1 MTIDAS
7 PTADNLAAAYAE
19 ADALRRER
27 RIDVALEAFVALLP
41 ALEAGDDEALL
52 SKTYDQAATCA
63 ARLKLWDRVEALAR
77 RAIARQPALAVAHTR
92 LGEALLSTG
101 RREEARP
108 ALAEALALDPDDGE
122 ARVLQHLAAARPQAN
137 LATGERKAPRT
148 RPWPVRQAAFDDP
161 ADLIRRY
168 LLRGH
173 PADLALTKA
182 TRFVTMGSCFAHSL
196 GKRLSNAG
204 YSVHNEVI
212 GEEVNSPLA
221 NRQLFDWLE
230 HGPRSLVTTT
240 MQTLFGAEVRT
251 RLRAAL
257 SEADVVVLTLG
268 VAPCFFEI
276 DSGDFVFLPNDS
288 SAARDYLTDRCV
300 MRTTSV
306 AENVAA
312 IGEILGVVDRLSGGR
327 ARVVLTVSPVP
338 LAGTNEFES
347 AVVAD
352 CLSKST
358 LRLACHEALGAQA
371 GKAAVYWPSFE
382 IVRWLGGY
390 LAAPNPPAFGADDGN
405 TRHVSKWLVKLIVR
419 LFLEHYSAAETP
431 AEVAPETA

>member
-1 MTIDAS
+1 MMTDGS
-7 PTADNLAAAYAE
+7 PTAQDLATAFAE

-41 ALEAGDDEALL
+41 ALEAGDEEALL
-52 SKTYDQAATCA
+52 SKTYDHATTCA
-63 ARLKLWDRVEALAR
+63 ARLKLWDRVETLAR

-122 ARVLQHLAAARPQAN
+122 ARVLQHLAAAPAN
-137 LATGERKAPRT
+137 SDRKAPRT
-148 RPWPVRQAAFDDP
+148 RPWPVRQAAFEDP
-161 ADLIRRY
+161 DDLIRRY

-204 YSVHNEVI
+204 YGVHNEAI

-221 NRQLFDWLE
+221 NRQLFEWLE
-230 HGPRSLVTTT
+230 HGPRGLATTT
-240 MQTLFGAEVRT
+240 MHTLFGADMRT
-251 RLRAAL
+251 RLRAAV

-268 VAPCFFEI
+268 VAPCFFEV

-312 IGEILGVVDRLSGGR
+312 IGDILGVIARLSDGR
-327 ARVVLTVSPVP
+327 ARVVLTVSPAP

-371 GKAAVYWPSFE
+371 GNAAVYWPSFE

-390 LAAPNPPAFGADDGN
+390 FTAPTLPAFGSDDGN

-419 LFLEHYSAAETP
+419 LFLEHYGTPETP
-431 AEVAPETA
+431 AEIIPETA